1 MPNRTI
7 GPIALLILAL
17 ATSFAFGQQPKQ
29 KRTKH
34 PPISNAYKQ
43 ELYTLRYKPQ
53 VGTTLYDAE
62 TVVTHHLENGV
73 QFPIVSRAQLAFKNL
88 SVDLNGDTWSFERYF
103 THLTTID
110 RDTTIKE
117 IGAVNKVTRLKYSM
131 IGGMLEREDVDTVV
145 LSEDA
150 QFLSYFFRAPRML
163 LPLPEQIVTYGATWE
178 DAGIDTIHVPGGTFI
193 YNSHYKYTFAGVK
206 DTLGSIAAI
215 ITADQ
220 TGTFA
225 GEQQKPGEERLIF
238 HGPITGADTTYLN
251 LFSGK
256 VVLRISTAGIPV
268 KVESQEGLSSSDIL
282 AVRSVYTVNNS
293 NVRTNIRRH

>member
-1 MPNRTI
+1 MV
-7 GPIALLILAL
+7 LVLLAL
-17 ATSFAFGQQPKQ
+17 VTSCAFAQLPKP

-34 PPISNAYKQ
+34 TPVSNADKQ

-73 QFPIVSRAQLAFKNL
+73 QFPIVSRAQLAFKNNT
-88 SVDLNGDTWSFERYF
+88 VDLTGDTWSFERYF

-117 IGAVNKVTRLKYSM
+117 IGAINKVTKLKYSM
-131 IGGMLEREDVDTVV
+131 IGAVMEREDIDTVV

-163 LPLPEQIVTYGATWE
+163 LPLPEQIVTYGATWKE
-178 DAGIDTIHVPGGTFI
+178 AGIDTIRVPGGTFI
-193 YNSHYKYTFAGVK
+193 YNSQYKYTFAGVK
-206 DTLGSIAAI
+206 DTLGGIAAI

-220 TGTFA
+220 TGTFE

-238 HGPITGADTTYLN
+238 HGPITGVDTTYLN

-256 VVLRISTAGIPV
+256 VVLRISTVGIPV
-268 KVESQEGLSSSDIL
+268 KVESQEGLFSSDIL